1 MSSAISRNAL
11 APTFS
16 STGNTTKI
24 VSRLG
29 PQRIATMIMSGKT
42 NRNIPPEYQIDI
54 DQFLPAAVSAVGEVT
69 KCVSSGDWGGLEG
82 LVDRECINNL
92 KASMDMLNKEEKE
105 LVALNPGDVF
115 LSFVYNQENCD
126 SGNNLQ
132 MVTFSLPKLEKMK
145 QMVKE
150 NKELTTE
157 FDVKMK
163 GGNVTDKEQLEG
175 IMNEFQTKLTAND
188 PHTIFAE
195 NEIVIGNYRFVRE
208 SPASQW
214 IIKEV
219 AQINSL
225 QAWAT
230 PFKLRWK
237 GRLGIATRGGYNFY
251 NVLRMDYM
259 SDYIMIT
266 CFMGFYIMQMLGSGI
281 ITAPHS

>member
-1 MSSAISRNAL
+1 MSSSPCRNAL

-16 STGNTTKI
+16 STGKTARI

-29 PQRIATMIMSGKT
+29 PNRIATLIMSGKT
-42 NRNIPPEYQIDI
+42 NRNVPPQYQIDI

-69 KCVSSGDWGGLEG
+69 RCVSSGDWSGLEG
-82 LVDRECINNL
+82 LVDRDCITNL
-92 KASMDMLNKEEKE
+92 QARIEMMNKEERE
-105 LVALNPGDVF
+105 LVVVNPGDVF

-132 MVTFSLPKLEKMK
+132 LVTFSFPRLEEMK
-145 QMVKE
+145 RMVEE
-150 NKELTTE
+150 NKKVAKEVE
-157 FDVKMK
+157 EKIK
-163 GGNVTDKEQLEG
+163 GGEVTDKD
-175 IMNEFQTKLTAND
+175 KLKGTMHEYESKVSSND
-188 PHTIFAE
+188 PHNIFSE

-214 IIKEV
+214 TITEV

-237 GRLGIATRGGYNFY
+237 GRLGIASKGGYNFY
-251 NVLRMDYM
+251 NILRMDYM
-259 SDYIMIT
+259 SDYFFFT
-266 CFMGFYIMQMLGSGI
+266 LFVAYYIMQMLGAGV